1 MLELENASRDGASV
15 VPAVSFSVPEE
26 SARRSLGRVRLLKCA
41 ASAWLVYHLAGLI
54 LAPATVP
61 PTPMLLRESYAIFR
75 SYLEFLNFNQGNH
88 FFAPDPGVSTLVA
101 YTIEREHSPEIVGR
115 MPDRTTQPRLLYH
128 RHFMLTESLGNAD
141 YLPAETRQLLIRAL
155 ARQLLR
161 EHHGQAI
168 SLSRITH
175 ELPGTEQ
182 VLNGTPL
189 DAPESYV
196 EEPIGRFE
204 WREFSP

>member
-1 MLELENASRDGASV
+1 MSELENASRDGTSV
-15 VPAVSFSVPEE
+15 VPAVSFSVPDE
-26 SARRSLGRVRLLKCA
+26 SSRRSSWRVRLLKCA
-41 ASAWLVYHLAGLI
+41 VSAWLVYHLAGLI

-61 PTPMLLRESYAIFR
+61 PTPMVLRESYAVFR
-75 SYLEFLNFNQGNH
+75 PYLEFLNFNQGNH

-101 YTIEREHSPEIVGR
+101 YTIEREHGSEIVGR
-115 MPDRTTQPRLLYH
+115 MPDRITQPRLMYH
-128 RHFMLTESLGNAD
+128 RHFMLTESLGNLD
-141 YLPAETRQLLIRAL
+141 YVPEARQLLIRAL

-161 EHHGQAI
+161 EHQGQAI

-189 DAPESYV
+189 DAPESYI

-204 WREFSP
+204 WRDFSP